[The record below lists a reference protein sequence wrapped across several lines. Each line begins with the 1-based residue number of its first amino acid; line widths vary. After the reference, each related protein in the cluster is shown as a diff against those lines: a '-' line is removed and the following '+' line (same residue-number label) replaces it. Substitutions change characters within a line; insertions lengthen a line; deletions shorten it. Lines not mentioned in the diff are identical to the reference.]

1 MRRASLTSPR
11 LRCSPPSSRNG
22 GNHEGVAVL
31 ALLLSHHPPSA
42 LGQLLRSSLYRL
54 ESHRWHFA
62 SNALVAQRIRASV
75 SGTEGRRFDPC
86 QGHFFMPAYLE
97 SASTP
102 RPIFYD
108 ATFAGG
114 RLVSFCIS
122 PDLKPATCR
131 WASPS
136 AYQRPTTHQEVS
148 GSRSGDMELSQARL
162 YILDH
167 LLWILRRGN
176 KSV

>member
-1 MRRASLTSPR
+1 MPRASLTSPR
-11 LRCSPPSSRNG
+11 NSRPSKAPQRKTRSSGYSGRCFFPTT
-22 GNHEGVAVL
+22 
-31 ALLLSHHPPSA
+31 PPSA
-42 LGQLLRSSLYRL
+42 LGQLLRFSLYRL

-86 QGHFFMPAYLE
+86 QGHFFMPAYPE

-102 RPIFYD
+102 RPTFYD

-114 RLVSFCIS
+114 RLVTFCIS